1 MTTQPSI
8 ATVGSKMELMVVQSF
23 DFPTFVHISLSALS
37 GALLA
42 EANAQVLALS
52 ADYEAALAANTAALE
67 QLRAGG
73 KARLSWGNGNYQP
86 P

>member
-23 DFPTFVHISLSALS
+23 DFPTFVHISLSVLS

-73 KARLSWGNGNYQP
+73 KARLPWGNG
-86 P
+86 